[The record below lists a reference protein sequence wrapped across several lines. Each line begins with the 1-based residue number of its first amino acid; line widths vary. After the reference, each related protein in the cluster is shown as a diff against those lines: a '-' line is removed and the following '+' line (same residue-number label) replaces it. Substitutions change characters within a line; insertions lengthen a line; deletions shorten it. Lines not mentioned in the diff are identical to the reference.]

1 MNRQFPPQLIQTSGR
16 RAWSPLCS
24 SQHLEHERGG
34 TPRALRTSSIKTSF
48 RFPPPFQQNLAAGQ
62 SKVGGFKKEVS
73 ARFVKILTTSDRDIP
88 ERALLSSEI
97 WLVSSSPCPEAPGQ
111 FFPRQKHEILTLISF
126 FLQGKPFQPV
136 NSARTS
142 TVQPLSK
149 SQHRPGPRR
158 GTPLALQRP
167 GVVQGLLLDHR
178 PGVHV
183 HPLAIG
189 LRGGRSRERAE
200 GEGQRDCLPQRDHGA
215 ERASDL

>member
-48 RFPPPFQQNLAAGQ
+48 RVPPPFQQNLAAGQ
-62 SKVGGFKKEVS
+62 SKVGGFKKVS

-126 FLQGKPFQPV
+126 F
-136 NSARTS
+136 S
-142 TVQPLSK
+142 
-149 SQHRPGPRR
+149 PGEAFP
-158 GTPLALQRP
+158 TCQQRP
-167 GVVQGLLLDHR
+167 DLNRTASLEVTASTKTKAGDSTCSPETGS
-178 PGVHV
+178 
-183 HPLAIG
+183 
-189 LRGGRSRERAE
+189 RSRAPPRPSTRSSRPPPRHRTPRWEILRT
-200 GEGQRDCLPQRDHGA
+200 C
-215 ERASDL
+215 